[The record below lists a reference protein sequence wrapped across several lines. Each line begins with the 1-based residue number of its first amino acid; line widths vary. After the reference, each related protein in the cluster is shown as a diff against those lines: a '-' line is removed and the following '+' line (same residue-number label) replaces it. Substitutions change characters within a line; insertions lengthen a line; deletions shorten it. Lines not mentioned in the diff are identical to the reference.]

1 MTFIANNLFFFLGY
15 MHYFLAFFFAI
26 CTIFWPFRKNGLIKK
41 IRLILKFMTSE
52 PGYQTIVILILPNI
66 AQSKGN
72 QAMNFGH

>member
-1 MTFIANNLFFFLGY
+1 
-15 MHYFLAFFFAI
+15 
-26 CTIFWPFRKNGLIKK
+26 
-41 IRLILKFMTSE
+41 MTSE